1 MGREIFMRG
10 HNWTERLHEFLLL
23 GAKLTPEKPA
33 VVEYQGNETG
43 FLSYRQLQDRVV
55 GYAKTLDELGLDVGD
70 RVILEADTSASSIA
84 AFLACSSRG
93 LPFVPVS
100 PETPA
105 KRLQSILDTIRPSF
119 YLQADDG
126 RRDGI
131 PKQVGTGRF
140 GGSGVT
146 IERAAAPRVRHRRE
160 IVGADPAYVVFTSG
174 TTGRPKGVV
183 MSHRGIL
190 AFYRGMLQHGI
201 VGPES
206 RVATTAPLQFDFS
219 LLDIGLALGSG
230 ATIAPVPRSL
240 LRWPRRFVKFLRDAE
255 VTQVN
260 GAPSIWRPVLRHEP
274 AQLAELGEQIRG
286 VLYSGESFPLPE
298 LRHLQELLPEA
309 RIVNCYG
316 STESIACS
324 FTDVPRPLP
333 EDMERMSIGFAHPG
347 AEMTLLDDDGAPV
360 TEPGADGQIHLRSSS
375 LFTAYWGDPAAT
387 DQALVLDPGAPE
399 SGQTVFRTGDIAT
412 RGEKGELYLVGR
424 ADSMVKIRGNRVEL
438 GEVERKAAE
447 FAGVA
452 SVSAVLIPKEGA
464 DPVLALFVVLTPEAQ
479 KGGPFDEMGLCAFC
493 MEDLPGYMAP
503 QEIHV
508 LDELPVTFNGKIDR
522 PALREISEA
531 AAGAGRIT
539 AVKPASAEAAAPTS
553 DRSGRP

>member
-1 MGREIFMRG
+1 MRG

>member
-1 MGREIFMRG
+1 MRG

-55 GYAKTLDELGLDVGD
+55 SYAKTLDELGLDVGD

-131 PKQVGTGRF
+131 PEQVGTGRF

-412 RGEKGELYLVGR
+412 RGENGELYLVGR

-508 LDELPVTFNGKIDR
+508 LDELPVTPNGKIDR

-531 AAGAGRIT
+531 AAGAGRVT
-539 AVKPASAEAAAPTS
+539 AVKPASAEAEAPTS

>member
-55 GYAKTLDELGLDVGD
+55 SYAKTLDELGLDVGD

-131 PKQVGTGRF
+131 PEQVGTGRF

-412 RGEKGELYLVGR
+412 RGENGELYLVGR

-508 LDELPVTFNGKIDR
+508 LDELPVTPNGKIDR

-531 AAGAGRIT
+531 AAGAGRVT
-539 AVKPASAEAAAPTS
+539 AVKPASAEAEAPTS

>member
-10 HNWTERLHEFLLL
+10 QNASERLHEFLLL
-23 GAKLTPEKPA
+23 GAQLTPEKPA
-33 VVEYQGNETG
+33 VVEYHENETG
-43 FLSYRQLQDRVV
+43 FLSYRQLQDRVT
-55 GYAKTLDELGLDVGD
+55 GYAKTLDELGLDMGD

-93 LPFVPVS
+93 LPFIPIS
-100 PETPA
+100 PETPT
-105 KRLQSILDTIRPSF
+105 KRLLSILDTIRPAF

-131 PKQVGTGRF
+131 PEHIGTGRF

-160 IVGADPAYVVFTSG
+160 IVAADPAYVVFTSG

-219 LLDIGLALGSG
+219 LLDIGLALGTG

-255 VTQVN
+255 ITQVN
-260 GAPSIWRPVLRHEP
+260 GSPSIWRPVLRHES
-274 AQLAELGEQIRG
+274 AQLAELGDRIRG

-298 LRHLQELLPEA
+298 MRQLQELLPEA

-316 STESIACS
+316 STESIAAS

-333 EDMERMSIGFAHPG
+333 KDMERMSIGYAHPG
-347 AEMTLLDDDGAPV
+347 AEMMLVDDDGAPV
-360 TEPGADGQIHLRSSS
+360 TEQGADGHILLRSSA
-375 LFTAYWGDPAAT
+375 LFTAYWDDPAAT
-387 DQALVLDPGAPE
+387 GEALVPDPAAPE
-399 SGQTVFRTGDIAT
+399 SGQVVFRTGDVAT
-412 RGEKGELYLVGR
+412 RGEGGELYLVGR

-438 GEVERKAAE
+438 GEVERRAAE

-452 SVSAVLIPKEGA
+452 AASAVLMPRSGA
-464 DPVLALFVVLTPEAQ
+464 DPVLAVFVVLTPEAR
-479 KGGPFDEMGLCAFC
+479 KDGTFDEMGLCAFC
-493 MEDLPGYMAP
+493 MGDLPGYMAP

-508 LDELPVTFNGKIDR
+508 VDELPVTPNGKIDR
-522 PALREISEA
+522 PALREIGEA
-531 AAGAGRIT
+531 AAAARRDT
-539 AVKPASAEAAAPTS
+539 AVTGAPAGAAAPTADRS
-553 DRSGRP
+553 DRP

>member
-131 PKQVGTGRF
+131 PEQVGTGRF

-309 RIVNCYG
+309 RVVNCYG

-412 RGEKGELYLVGR
+412 RGENGELYLVGR

-479 KGGPFDEMGLCAFC
+479 KVGPFDEMGLCAFC

-508 LDELPVTFNGKIDR
+508 LEELPVTFNGKIDR

>member
-131 PKQVGTGRF
+131 PEQVGTGRF

-412 RGEKGELYLVGR
+412 RGENGELYLVGR

-508 LDELPVTFNGKIDR
+508 LDELPVTPNGKIDR

-531 AAGAGRIT
+531 AAGAGRVT

>member
-131 PKQVGTGRF
+131 PEQVGTGRF

-412 RGEKGELYLVGR
+412 RGENGELYLVGR

-479 KGGPFDEMGLCAFC
+479 KVGPFDEMGLCAFC

-508 LDELPVTFNGKIDR
+508 LEELPVTFNGKIDR

>member
-131 PKQVGTGRF
+131 PEQVGTGRF

-347 AEMTLLDDDGAPV
+347 AEMTLLDEDGAPV

-412 RGEKGELYLVGR
+412 RGENGELYLVGR

-508 LDELPVTFNGKIDR
+508 VDELPVTPNGKIDR

-539 AVKPASAEAAAPTS
+539 AVKPASAGAAAPTS